1 MLTGNLF
8 QTGLAIINKT
18 GSLLTLSIKSDTIDK
33 MKKAMTFQ
41 INKRL
46 DGTLAR
52 TGLITT
58 SHGVIKTPAFIVGG
72 TQATVK
78 AMTPEQVFELGGQS
92 VLANTYHLMLRP
104 GADVVAA
111 AGGIHKFMNWSMPT
125 FTDSGGFQ
133 VFSLGMAYKKGIDAT
148 SHSQKGD
155 AGQAKHSS
163 TQLAKVT
170 DDGVYFRSHINGESL
185 YMNPESSMELQ
196 HSIGADIHMAFDEL
210 TSPLAGREYIKQAM
224 DRTHLW
230 ADRSLKRHQELNEEH
245 ISRGENPQALFGIVQ
260 GAREED
266 LRKESATFLG
276 SRDFDGY
283 GIGGIFEPEEVSSTV
298 RWITEILPE
307 DKPRHL
313 LGLGSQPAD
322 LFLGIQYGIDTFD
335 CVAPTRQARNG
346 ALFTLDGRLNIKN
359 GGFKNDFA
367 PIDSECDCYAC
378 KNYTRAYIHH
388 LLRANEILGLTLA
401 SIHNERF
408 VVRTV
413 DNIRDSID
421 NGNFF
426 EYKKDFL
433 TRYYG
438 KERAEC
444 FFKND

>member
-1 MLTGNLF
+1 
-8 QTGLAIINKT
+8 
-18 GSLLTLSIKSDTIDK
+18 
-33 MKKAMTFQ
+33 MKKAISFL
-41 INKRL
+41 INKKL

-52 TGLITT
+52 SGVITT
-58 SHGVIKTPAFIVGG
+58 PHGIIETPAFIVGG

-78 AMTPEQVFELGGQS
+78 TLTPEQVLALGGQS
-92 VLANTYHLMLRP
+92 VLVNTYHLMLRP
-104 GADVVAA
+104 GSDVIAQ
-111 AGGIHKFMNWSMPT
+111 AGGINKFMNWDLPT

-155 AGQAKHSS
+155 VKQAKHSAG
-163 TQLAKVT
+163 QLAKVT
-170 DDGVYFRSHINGESL
+170 DDGVHFRSHINGEQL

-196 HSIGADIHMAFDEL
+196 HAIGADIHMAFDEL
-210 TSPLAGREYIKQAM
+210 TSPLAGYKYIKQAM

-230 ADRSLKRHQELNEEH
+230 ADRSLKRHQELNDEH
-245 ISRGENPQALFGIVQ
+245 EQRGENLQALFGIVQ

-266 LRKESATFLG
+266 LRKVSATYLG
-276 SRDFDGY
+276 ERDFDGY
-283 GIGGIFEPEEVSSTV
+283 GIGGVFEPEEVSSTV

-322 LFLGIQYGIDTFD
+322 LFLGVQYGIDTFD

-346 ALFTLDGRLNIKN
+346 ALFTYDGRLNIKN
-359 GGFKNDFA
+359 GGFEHDFN
-367 PIDSECDCYAC
+367 PIDKECDCYTC
-378 KNYTRAYIHH
+378 QHYTRAYIHH
-388 LLRANEILGLTLA
+388 LFRADEILALTLA

-413 DNIRDSID
+413 DNIRASINDDS
-421 NGNFF
+421 FF
-426 EYKKDFL
+426 QYKKDFL

-438 KERAEC
+438 EERAVV
-444 FFKND
+444 FFVGDPNS